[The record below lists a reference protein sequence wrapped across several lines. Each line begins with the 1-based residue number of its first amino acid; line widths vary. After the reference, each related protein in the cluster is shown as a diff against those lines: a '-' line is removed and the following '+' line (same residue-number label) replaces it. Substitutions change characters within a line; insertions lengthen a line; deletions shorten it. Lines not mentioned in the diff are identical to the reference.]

1 LPCSQEPATRSYP
14 EPYESSLHPHM
25 LVGKDPFE
33 CYPPICAF
41 WPEFCMWVSSLSC
54 LLHSVPISSPWFN
67 NCHSVWWR
75 VQIVV
80 LLIMQVFSAFC
91 SFLSFLCPEFFS
103 SLCSQTTS
111 VSLLPV
117 RWETKFHMYWI
128 THLFVHLS
136 LSNGKV
142 ATDMLYFTHVEVNF
156 KTELQRVLVESTCS
170 LAGRDDS
177 VQTT

>member
-1 LPCSQEPATRSYP
+1 
-14 EPYESSLHPHM
+14 
-25 LVGKDPFE
+25 
-33 CYPPICAF
+33 
-41 WPEFCMWVSSLSC
+41 
-54 LLHSVPISSPWFN
+54 
-67 NCHSVWWR
+67 
-75 VQIVV
+75 
-80 LLIMQVFSAFC
+80 
-91 SFLSFLCPEFFS
+91 
-103 SLCSQTTS
+103 
-111 VSLLPV
+111 
-117 RWETKFHMYWI
+117 MYWI